1 MAMTI
6 LNNAAAQSVLGEL
19 ERNNKRLGKSAQ
31 KVASGRKLN
40 GAGDGAAEYA
50 ISEKMKVRLRALE
63 QDSANAHNGKDLV
76 ATAEGGIQEILNN
89 LRNMKEMAI
98 NAANDHN
105 TDADRDTI

>member
-40 GAGDGAAEYA
+40 GAGD
-50 ISEKMKVRLRALE
+50 
-63 QDSANAHNGKDLV
+63 
-76 ATAEGGIQEILNN
+76 
-89 LRNMKEMAI
+89 
-98 NAANDHN
+98 
-105 TDADRDTI
+105 

>member
-50 ISEKMKVRLRALE
+50 IDLAFITITTGISNNPAISAL
-63 QDSANAHNGKDLV
+63 LPF
-76 ATAEGGIQEILNN
+76 ILSYPSNSPITPSVMQAS
-89 LRNMKEMAI
+89 LP
-98 NAANDHN
+98 
-105 TDADRDTI
+105 DAYFEYRYLT